1 MNRMYHSDN
10 LRHIFT
16 QTNYFMP
23 LSENPLN
30 RLRHSYILSDTMTLL
45 KNRRVLVVG
54 LGLFGGGAGVTRFL
68 VREGASVT
76 VTDLRSAADLKE
88 SVEALAGLPV
98 TLKLGGHDE
107 ADFRSSDLIVANPA
121 VPRRSKYL
129 GIAEAAGVPITTEIN
144 LFFERCRA
152 HILGVTG
159 SSGKTTTTLL
169 AGEMLRLAD
178 PRTRI
183 GGNLGR
189 PLVEEADAIP
199 PDAPV
204 VLELSSFQ
212 LDRLRDLRRS
222 PHVAVVTN
230 LAPNHLD
237 VHGSVEAYITAK
249 QGIIAHQAEEDTAVL
264 NADDAEV
271 SRWDRLCAGRVLR
284 FSLDREV
291 ELGTFLQAE
300 QIVGRLKD
308 RIIPVCPVRDLLLP
322 GRHNVANALAATAA
336 ALAWGVDPD
345 RISTALRAFKGAE
358 HRLERVAEI
367 DGVRYIND
375 SIATSPDRT
384 IAALNAFDAPV
395 LLIAGGYDKGIP
407 FDPLG
412 PAVAQR
418 VRHLFLIGATAD
430 QIAEVVERQ
439 GPSPAIHRCA
449 SLSDA
454 VEAAASFAAR
464 GDVVLLSPACA
475 SYDTFRN
482 FEERGRQFKEL
493 VKSLCPTP
501 SSAPPATSTTARP
514 PSSAP

>member
-1 MNRMYHSDN
+1 M
-10 LRHIFT
+10 T
-16 QTNYFMP
+16 P
-23 LSENPLN
+23 LKHK
-30 RLRHSYILSDTMTLL
+30 RI
-45 KNRRVLVVG
+45 LVVG
-54 LGLFGGGAGVTRFL
+54 LGLFGGGVGVTRFL
-68 VREGASVT
+68 VREGARVT
-76 VTDLRSAADLKE
+76 VTDLRSAADLRE
-88 SVEALAGLPV
+88 SLDALAGLPV
-98 TLKLGGHDE
+98 TFKLSGHDE

-121 VPRRSKYL
+121 VPRHSKYL
-129 GIAEAAGVPITTEIN
+129 VIAESAGVPVTTEIN

-152 HILGVTG
+152 RVLGVTG

-169 AGEMLRLAD
+169 TGEMLRLAD

-189 PLVEEADAIP
+189 PLIEEADAIP

-230 LAPNHLD
+230 FAPNHLD
-237 VHGSVEAYITAK
+237 AHGSLDAYVAAK
-249 QGIIAHQAEEDTAVL
+249 QGILAHQTGEDTNVL
-264 NADDAEV
+264 NADDPEV
-271 SRWDRLCAGRVLR
+271 SRWDKLCAGRVLR

-291 ELGTFLQAE
+291 ERGTFLRE
-300 QIVGRLKD
+300 GQIVGRLSD
-308 RIIPVCPVRDLLLP
+308 RITPVCPVRDLLLP

-336 ALAWGVDPD
+336 AL
-345 RISTALRAFKGAE
+345 RAFRGAE
-358 HRLERVAEI
+358 HRLELVAEVSGI
-367 DGVRYIND
+367 RYVND

-384 IAALNAFDAPV
+384 IAALNAFDAPI

-418 VRHLFLIGATAD
+418 VRRLFLIGATAD
-430 QIAEVVERQ
+430 RIAGVVQRH
-439 GPSPAIHRCA
+439 GPAPTVHRCA
-449 SLSDA
+449 SLPEA
-454 VEAAASFAAR
+454 VEAAAALAAR
-464 GDVVLLSPACA
+464 GDIVLLSPACA
-475 SYDTFRN
+475 SYDMFRN
-482 FEERGRQFKEL
+482 FEERGKKFKDL